1 MNKDDVA
8 GLVERLL
15 VPDVYGYQGRKQA
28 EEANTLRQEAADAL
42 TTLSAERDDLR
53 RRLDNIC
60 MDIHTCNGDD
70 CERPICLERRKNA
83 ILSARVETLEAALR
97 DVFIHGHGEGWRGN
111 QMRRDVKRVDAE
123 KSWSL
128 YVSSGALG
136 KTIAH
141 KALEGSG
148 NG

>member
-70 CERPICLERRKNA
+70 CERPVCVERRKNA

-97 DVFIHGHGEGWRGN
+97 RCFKGETQAVRN
-111 QMRRDVKRVDAE
+111 ERVLEAIE
-123 KSWSL
+123 NYTRK
-128 YVSSGALG
+128 ALG
-136 KTIAH
+136 DTD
-141 KALEGSG
+141 